1 MKRVL
6 TLLILL
12 TMLACSPQRTLSR
25 HYVGKNISEIQ
36 AELGEPK
43 SILDHADEKVYVFEK
58 IEELRGTEIHQA
70 KLTLDPIVTPK
81 VTKTERFYVTVK
93 NDVVTKIKLENEY
106 ER

>member
-1 MKRVL
+1 MKRVF
-6 TLLILL
+6 TLLIFL
-12 TMLACSPQRTLSR
+12 TVLACSPQRKLSR

-58 IEELRGTEIHQA
+58 TEELQGTEIHQA

-81 VTKTERFYVTVK
+81 VTKTERYYITVK
-93 NDVVTKIKLENEY
+93 NDMVTKIKLENEY